1 MIALARD
8 AGAKRGDL
16 LLLAIGEDKLT
27 SRVLDVLRRH
37 VASERKLTSD
47 EELYFVFVT
56 EFPMFEWDDTNERW
70 SAMHHLF
77 TAPFEEDIP
86 LLQSDPGLVRSRAY
100 DLVAN
105 GWELS
110 SGSIRI
116 HSRDLQER
124 VLLTLG
130 LTLEEARIKFGH
142 MLDAFE
148 FGTPPHGGFAPG
160 IDRTVALF
168 AGEKD
173 IREVIAFPKT
183 KSASDLLMGAPSSVS
198 HEQLDEVH
206 ITTNYSE

>member
-1 MIALARD
+1 
-8 AGAKRGDL
+8 
-16 LLLAIGEDKLT
+16 
-27 SRVLDVLRRH
+27 
-37 VASERKLTSD
+37 
-47 EELYFVFVT
+47 
-56 EFPMFEWDDTNERW
+56 
-70 SAMHHLF
+70 MHHLF
-77 TAPFEEDIP
+77 TAPFEDDIP
-86 LLQSDPGLVRSRAY
+86 LLQSDPGAVRSRAY

-116 HSRDLQER
+116 HSRDLQEQ

-183 KSASDLLMGAPSSVS
+183 KSASDLLMGAPSNVS
-198 HEQLDEVH
+198 REQLDEVH
-206 ITTNYSE
+206 IATSQLE